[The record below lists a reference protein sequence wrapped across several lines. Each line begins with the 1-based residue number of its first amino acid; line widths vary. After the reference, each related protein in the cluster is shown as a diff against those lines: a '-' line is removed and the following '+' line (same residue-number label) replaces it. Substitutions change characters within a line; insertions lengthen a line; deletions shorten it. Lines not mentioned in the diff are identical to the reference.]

1 MIEILALGLFVS
13 PFFAKAFADE
23 FQEIGKHNARTAAY
37 KAPGLSS
44 QASQIQPVAP
54 STKAYLGPKR
64 PRSAEFYRNRRTK
77 KAVRKLPF

>member
-1 MIEILALGLFVS
+1 MIESIVLACLALPFIAKGLQ
-13 PFFAKAFADE
+13 ADHQDHQRRQ
-23 FQEIGKHNARTAAY
+23 QERNQPR
-37 KAPGLSS
+37 PGLSS
-44 QASQIQPVAP
+44 QAAQIKPVAP